1 MILLIWQN
9 AWEYSIGPKSIKLE
23 AILFE
28 TEAIKVCMKY
38 RKNTS
43 EKGLLKTNHLWRM
56 LWVGFMNWMGKKAQ
70 TRRDG
75 LWISSNSWAAIEG
88 IVGCQFLEKL
98 KYLISEGLNEVS
110 QSKHA
115 GFHCDFCVSCSYFK
129 DRPEF
134 REEIRQTWY
143 SCIEFKLK
151 GRDTADKKV
160 IVLRV
165 SIPCYTGI

>member
-1 MILLIWQN
+1 
-9 AWEYSIGPKSIKLE
+9 
-23 AILFE
+23 
-28 TEAIKVCMKY
+28 
-38 RKNTS
+38 
-43 EKGLLKTNHLWRM
+43 M
-56 LWVGFMNWMGKKAQ
+56 LWVGFMNWMGKKAR

-98 KYLISEGLNEVS
+98 KYLVSEGLNEVS

-115 GFHCDFCVSCSYFK
+115 GFHCDFCVSCSHFK

-151 GRDTADKKV
+151 GRKSYCWQKSH
-160 IVLRV
+160 
-165 SIPCYTGI
+165 SITSFNTMLYRYLGVFFYWSIYG